1 MKKILT
7 SLLCFMMAIAS
18 HASLNVFIHQIG
30 EEGASLTED
39 TTNITV
45 TDFKEEWGEIS
56 MLVTGNMNS
65 DETQNIKVTI
75 HRSDT
80 TYFDSFCSGA
90 TCVSTNS
97 KFTQEIKYTVST
109 ISEGVIT
116 IHYEP
121 LEEGTETISYTFSDG
136 INKAV
141 TLIVDFVYQSTALE
155 QTELNPTAKGIYT
168 ILGQRIVATSIEELP
183 KGIYIV
189 NGKKVVKQ

>member
-39 TTNITV
+39 TKITI
-45 TDFKEEWGEIS
+45 TDFKEEFGDIA

-80 TYFDSFCSGA
+80 AYLDSFCAGA
-90 TCVSTNS
+90 KCVSTN
-97 KFTQEIKYTVST
+97 KQFAQEIDFTVST
-109 ISEGVIT
+109 PDQSDIT

-121 LEEGTETISYTFSDG
+121 IEEGTETISYTFSDG

-155 QTELNPTAKGIYT
+155 QTALNPTAKGIYT

>member
-18 HASLNVFIHQIG
+18 HASLNVFINQIG

-39 TTNITV
+39 TTHITV
-45 TDFKEEWGEIS
+45 SDFKEEWGEIS
-56 MLVTGNMNS
+56 MLVTGNMKS

-90 TCVSTNS
+90 NCLPTNYD
-97 KFTQEIKYTVST
+97 FTQELNFIVST
-109 ISEGVIT
+109 PAEGKIT

-121 LEEGTETISYTFSDG
+121 IEEGTETISYTFSDG

-141 TLIVDFVYQSTALE
+141 TLIVDYVYQSTALE

-168 ILGQRIVATSIEELP
+168 ILGQRIVATSFDELP

>member
-18 HASLNVFIHQIG
+18 HASLHVFINEIG

-39 TTNITV
+39 TKITI
-45 TDFKEEWGEIS
+45 TDFKEEFGDIA
-56 MLVTGNMNS
+56 MLVTGNMKS

-90 TCVSTNS
+90 KCVSAE
-97 KFTQEIKYTVST
+97 KQFTQEINFTVST

-141 TLIVDFVYQSTALE
+141 TLTVDFVYQSTALE